1 MPEHNEGKTVNEYL
15 NRAAFLDGERNKG
28 QSRADAFKRDE
39 RMEELAALRD
49 SRPEVF
55 ETLGTSIRMSL
66 GYYENDKKIAAEHG
80 RDVTKGAN

>member
-1 MPEHNEGKTVNEYL
+1 MNEYL
-15 NRAAFLDGERNKG
+15 SRAEFLDGKRDKG
-28 QSRADAFKRDE
+28 HRRADTFKWDE
-39 RMEELAALRD
+39 RMEELAKLRD

-66 GYYENDKKIAAEHG
+66 GYYENDKRIAAEYG

>member
-1 MPEHNEGKTVNEYL
+1 MNEYL
-15 NRAAFLDGERNKG
+15 SRAEFLDGKRDKG
-28 QSRADAFKRDE
+28 QNCADTFKWDE

-49 SRPEVF
+49 SRPAVF
-55 ETLGTSIRMSL
+55 EMLGTSTRMSL

>member
-1 MPEHNEGKTVNEYL
+1 MSEYL
-15 NRAAFLDGERNKG
+15 NGAAFLDGKRDKG
-28 QSRADAFKRDE
+28 QRRADAFKWDE
-39 RMEELAALRD
+39 RIEALATLRE

-80 RDVTKGAN
+80 RDVTKGSN

>member
-1 MPEHNEGKTVNEYL
+1 MNEYL
-15 NRAAFLDGERNKG
+15 NRAAFLDGKRNKG
-28 QSRADAFKRDE
+28 KNRADAFKWDE

-55 ETLGTSIRMSL
+55 ETLGTSVRMSL

-80 RDVTKGAN
+80 RDVTKGGK

>member
-1 MPEHNEGKTVNEYL
+1 MNEYL
-15 NRAAFLDGERNKG
+15 SRAAFLDGKRDKG
-28 QSRADAFKRDE
+28 QNRADTFKRDE

-55 ETLGTSIRMSL
+55 ENLGPTVRLGL

>member
-1 MPEHNEGKTVNEYL
+1 MNEYL
-15 NRAAFLDGERNKG
+15 SRTEFLDGKRDKG
-28 QSRADAFKRDE
+28 QNRADAFTWDE
-39 RMEELAALRD
+39 RMENLAALRD

-55 ETLGTSIRMSL
+55 ENLGTTVRLSL

>member
-1 MPEHNEGKTVNEYL
+1 MNEYL
-15 NRAAFLDGERNKG
+15 SRAEFLNGKRDKG
-28 QSRADAFKRDE
+28 QTRADTFKWDE
-39 RMEELAALRD
+39 RMEELAKLRD

-66 GYYENDKKIAAEHG
+66 GYYENDKKIAAECG

>member
-1 MPEHNEGKTVNEYL
+1 MNEYL
-15 NRAAFLDGERNKG
+15 NRTNFLDGMRNKG

-49 SRPEVF
+49 TRPEVF
-55 ETLGTSIRMSL
+55 ERLSTSIRMSL

-80 RDVTKGAN
+80 RDVTKGSN

>member
-1 MPEHNEGKTVNEYL
+1 MSDHSKEAAMNEYL
-15 NRAAFLDGERNKG
+15 SRAEFLDGKRDKG
-28 QSRADAFKRDE
+28 QIRADAFQRDE
-39 RMEELAALRD
+39 RMEELAKLRD

-55 ETLGTSIRMSL
+55 ETLGTTVRLSL

>member
-1 MPEHNEGKTVNEYL
+1 MNEFLSRAYFQDGK
-15 NRAAFLDGERNKG
+15 RDKG
-28 QSRADAFKRDE
+28 QLRADTFKWDE
-39 RMEELAALRD
+39 RMENLAKLRD

-55 ETLGTSIRMSL
+55 ENLGTTVRLSL

>member
-1 MPEHNEGKTVNEYL
+1 MNEYL
-15 NRAAFLDGERNKG
+15 GRVDFLDGRRDKG
-28 QSRADAFKRDE
+28 QIQADTFKRDE

-66 GYYENDKKIAAEHG
+66 GYYENEKKAAAEHG

>member
-1 MPEHNEGKTVNEYL
+1 MSEYL
-15 NRAAFLDGERNKG
+15 NGAAFLDGKRDKG
-28 QSRADAFKRDE
+28 QRRAAAFKRDE
-39 RMEELAALRD
+39 RMEAIAELCD

>member
-1 MPEHNEGKTVNEYL
+1 MSEILSRTG
-15 NRAAFLDGERNKG
+15 FLDGPRKKG
-28 QSRADAFKRDE
+28 QIRADAFKRDE

-49 SRPEVF
+49 SRPEEF

>member
-1 MPEHNEGKTVNEYL
+1 MNEYL
-15 NRAAFLDGERNKG
+15 SRAAFLDGERDKG
-28 QSRADAFKRDE
+28 QRRADAFKWDE

-66 GYYENDKKIAAEHG
+66 GYYENDKKIAAEYG
-80 RDVTKGAN
+80 RDVTKGSN

>member
-1 MPEHNEGKTVNEYL
+1 MNEYL
-15 NRAAFLDGERNKG
+15 SRAQFLDGKRDKG
-28 QSRADAFKRDE
+28 QNRADTFKRDE

-55 ETLGTSIRMSL
+55 DNLGPTVRLSL
-66 GYYENDKKIAAEHG
+66 GYYENDKKIAADHG

>member
-1 MPEHNEGKTVNEYL
+1 MNEYI
-15 NRAAFLDGERNKG
+15 NRAAFLDGKRDKG
-28 QSRADAFKRDE
+28 QNRADAFKWDE

-55 ETLGTSIRMSL
+55 EALGTSIRMSL

>member
-1 MPEHNEGKTVNEYL
+1 MNEYL
-15 NRAAFLDGERNKG
+15 SRAEFLDGKRDKG
-28 QSRADAFKRDE
+28 QSRADVFKWDE

-55 ETLGTSIRMSL
+55 ETLGTTIRMSL